1 MHLQLPTGES
11 LFIHVPKTGGNSV
24 QQALIAHGLSR
35 DHFHLSGH
43 QDGVE
48 RFDLRGAI
56 THTKHQ
62 ALRAYEAQWPAAAH
76 CPVFVGMREPLDRLI
91 SFYFSPHRWFRHD
104 AATGCYQL
112 PAEAPFVPEAFI
124 ALVNNSPSA
133 CDWLAD
139 GQPGS
144 AQPNQLAALE
154 ASGRLTLLRTESLAT
169 DVERAFGIAL
179 ALTPRN
185 VSPYHQQA
193 RDLSKSSELRSL
205 VNASHHDLDRQLY
218 YS

>member
-1 MHLQLPTGES
+1 MQLQLPIGES

-35 DHFHLSGH
+35 DQLHLSGH
-43 QDGVE
+43 QDRVN

-56 THTKHQ
+56 THAKHQ
-62 ALRAYEAQWPAAAH
+62 ALHTYEAQWPAAAH

-91 SFYFSPHRWFRHD
+91 SFYFSPHRWFRRD

-112 PAEAPFVPEAFI
+112 PAEAPFIPEDFI
-124 ALVNNSPSA
+124 ALVNHSPSA

-139 GQPGS
+139 GLPGS

-154 ASGRLTLLRTESLAT
+154 TSGRLTLLRTESLAA
-169 DVERAFGIAL
+169 DVERAFGFAL

-193 RDLSKSSELRSL
+193 RDLRKSSELRAL

-218 YS
+218 YC